1 MKYRKGLKRKVF
13 HFPRMM
19 NFEILKKYFLSH
31 RGFLSK
37 TNLLFYYFPLK
48 GLFSMAFRLKND
60 PFYTL
65 YDQLKVF

>member
-31 RGFLSK
+31 RDFLSK
-37 TNLLFYYFPLK
+37 TNLLFFILLLK
-48 GLFSMAFRLKND
+48 SLFSMTYRLKND

-65 YDQLKVF
+65 YDH

>member
-19 NFEILKKYFLSH
+19 NFEIPKKYFLSS

-37 TNLLFYYFPLK
+37 TNLLFYYFSLS
-48 GLFSMAFRLKND
+48 LF
-60 PFYTL
+60 
-65 YDQLKVF
+65 YDK